1 MAKFPTVTKELPQLQ
16 WFPGHMK
23 KARDLVTAN
32 LRLVDVVV
40 ELLDARIPFASANP
54 MLASI
59 LQGKPKVIALN
70 KADLADRETTR
81 LWIQYFQAQGTP
93 AVKMDSVTGTGKR
106 ELLRQIQ
113 VLAKE
118 KTEKLAKKGAMPRKA
133 RVMVVGIP
141 NVGKSSLI
149 NRLAGGV
156 KAQAANRPGVT
167 RAQQWV
173 RIGENV
179 DLLDM
184 PGILWPKFEDPAVG
198 LKLAFIGTIKDD
210 VFDVQ
215 QVTRL
220 LLQIL
225 RTHYASR
232 LAERFKLTGDLPT
245 DMEELLE
252 QIGRKRG
259 CLLKGGLVD
268 VEKAEGILLTEFRAG
283 KLGAI
288 SLERPED
295 FSVGDK

>member
-1 MAKFPTVTKELPQLQ
+1 MAQLLTNSSKSPRLQ

-23 KARDLVTAN
+23 KARDLVTTN

-40 ELLDARIPFASANP
+40 ELLDARIPLASANP

-93 AVKMDSVTGTGKR
+93 AVKMNSVTGAGKR

-113 VLAKE
+113 SLAKE
-118 KTEKLAKKGAMPRKA
+118 KTERLAKKGAMPRKA

-173 RIGENV
+173 RIGDNV

-198 LKLAFIGTIKDD
+198 LKLAFIGAIKDD

-225 RTHYASR
+225 CTHYASR
-232 LAERFKLTGDLPT
+232 LADRFKLTEDLPT
-245 DMEELLE
+245 DIEKLLE

-268 VEKAEGILLTEFRAG
+268 MEKTEGILLTEFRAG
-283 KLGAI
+283 KFGTI

-295 FSVGDK
+295 FSTGNK